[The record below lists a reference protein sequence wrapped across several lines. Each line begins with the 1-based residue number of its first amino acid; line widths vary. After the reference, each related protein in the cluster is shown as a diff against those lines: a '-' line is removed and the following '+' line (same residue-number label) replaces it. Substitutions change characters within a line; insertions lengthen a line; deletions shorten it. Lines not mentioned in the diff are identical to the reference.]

1 MSERANTQSPGPPSG
16 SWMVPPAQKIPPL
29 VGHEHNSY
37 IPGEERYPLHPSMVQ
52 PHHSHSSYSTEDVK
66 CILPHYPPP
75 LITHLS
81 STTDQQHPVSHVSHQ
96 NFDQI
101 NFFKGCGPS
110 PKFSRPPPSF
120 LSVPPD
126 FSKPPPSVS
135 YDRNIPQSLES
146 PALPQSQQSSIMST
160 SMSYHSPWHSGPP
173 PQICNSQF
181 LSQTSMDFVSGGMA
195 PSAHAVNST
204 GVLFKSNPE
213 DIWEDEDMK
222 WLREFQQRIKNRH
235 QPQPP
240 AKTVS
245 KERTVKKKL
254 KELTTNFQ
262 DESYIQDVKMLVN
275 QRRMKRR
282 RMKKNKKLLQV
293 EKKAMEKRR
302 QEEERKIDA
311 WREKLELEEVEKRR
325 EKAFKAEADSILGEV
340 RQKQNDVLRMQQLLE
355 ALITLRLTRINKG
368 AAHGYISSTKSD
380 QHFASTLKGIG
391 EVVRS
396 QMKEYELEEQ
406 TLCVMME
413 ESASHQS
420 SLAGNFHPTNI
431 SRIFIQILHNYEI
444 GLVLFVIQC
453 NLYYL
458 GQLVSLNAWI
468 TNNPDNQIKDCEN
481 ICYYVCFFIVFTG
494 VPRFKNLIR
503 SWRLF
508 LTRKFVNRSKFP
520 HKK

>member
-16 SWMVPPAQKIPPL
+16 SWMVPPAQNIPPL

-81 STTDQQHPVSHVSHQ
+81 STTDQQHPVSRVSHH

-160 SMSYHSPWHSGPP
+160 STSYHSPWHSGPP

-204 GVLFKSNPE
+204 GVLFKSNSE

-222 WLREFQQRIKNRH
+222 WLHEFQQRIKNRH

-240 AKTVS
+240 VKTVS
-245 KERTVKKKL
+245 KERTVKVIFCDSTVFL
-254 KELTTNFQ
+254 KI
-262 DESYIQDVKMLVN
+262 YI
-275 QRRMKRR
+275 
-282 RMKKNKKLLQV
+282 
-293 EKKAMEKRR
+293 
-302 QEEERKIDA
+302 
-311 WREKLELEEVEKRR
+311 
-325 EKAFKAEADSILGEV
+325 
-340 RQKQNDVLRMQQLLE
+340 
-355 ALITLRLTRINKG
+355 
-368 AAHGYISSTKSD
+368 
-380 QHFASTLKGIG
+380 
-391 EVVRS
+391 
-396 QMKEYELEEQ
+396 
-406 TLCVMME
+406 C
-413 ESASHQS
+413 
-420 SLAGNFHPTNI
+420 
-431 SRIFIQILHNYEI
+431 
-444 GLVLFVIQC
+444 
-453 NLYYL
+453 
-458 GQLVSLNAWI
+458 
-468 TNNPDNQIKDCEN
+468 
-481 ICYYVCFFIVFTG
+481 
-494 VPRFKNLIR
+494 
-503 SWRLF
+503 
-508 LTRKFVNRSKFP
+508 
-520 HKK
+520 